1 MADREH
7 PSARSDAG
15 TVGGSGGSGG
25 PAGPGRRQLL
35 AAIAAVGAGTAASG
49 LLGAFGL
56 GGTAAAAT
64 SEAKPAATLRATI
77 DETHPAHLVNL
88 GQSDEPY
95 QGTLVQLWATI
106 PDSLKPYCYINL
118 IPGSEIHDVPAAT
131 DWIQARLDT
140 AEAAG
145 IPVTV
150 QVAQGATGNQGIPVS
165 KWRAW
170 AQTHPKTFVG
180 LNAAELYNGIDQSNY
195 LIDLFNLVGE
205 QGMHFFWTD
214 TNIFG
219 NHGMMLD
226 YMQNNAR
233 FLPTMKANAK
243 NLAFLNKESWAT
255 DSTDALLKG
264 LWLTGYIGNWGSST
278 DWWKWGLDNK
288 GVFPGGEGWQDWKFI
303 LQYPQGLQVQ
313 SIVRDLSQGATCF
326 LAEASYFT
334 NGALG
339 NRYAGAQFGIYPL
352 LQSILNGWIQ
362 IPTRA
367 QVAAQQQALIKGIAA
382 YSTPGWNGSVNNA
395 MAVDGRYGMVSLVP
409 TTMPAADLT
418 GFTTVTSKQPTSYY
432 DGLFPGYARTGNGW
446 VVRSD
451 GTNKQWYYTNP
462 VMWEQRK
469 TASVIPLT
477 NVPGA
482 QVTVS
487 SDEHASVIIQENP
500 SNLGVHVF
508 NYRLNLTDAISQV
521 VDEADTVAFGQNYMA
536 PRLDAA
542 GNPVVNADGSITTV
556 GNRTLPDQTS
566 RDVRNVTLTI
576 VGTWNGGQPRVTF
589 DDQAGMTRPYTKT
602 QTWDAATGTLTL
614 SLTMNGTSHFNV
626 QINGGGPHVLP
637 RDGWTVTYTDSQE
650 TAAENTRATNVLDGN
665 MSTFWHTAW
674 SDTDPD
680 PACPHEI
687 QLDMKSSRTVS
698 GFTYLPRQDGPKNG
712 WVGGY
717 EFYVSAD
724 GTNWG
729 SPVATGTFAA
739 DATLK
744 TVRFPATAGRYVRFR
759 ALSEVNGNPWTSCA
773 DLTVIG
779 L

>member
-1 MADREH
+1 MADREN
-7 PSARSDAG
+7 PTAGSDVRTG
-15 TVGGSGGSGG
+15 DGL
-25 PAGPGRRQLL
+25 GRRQLL
-35 AAIAAVGAGTAASG
+35 GAITAIGAGVAGSG
-49 LLGAFGL
+49 ILGGFG

-64 SEAKPAATLRATI
+64 TAGAALRATI
-77 DETHPAHLVNL
+77 DATHPAHLVNL

-95 QGTLVQLWATI
+95 QGTLVQLWDTI
-106 PDSLKPYCYINL
+106 PEALKPYCYINL

-131 DWIQARLDT
+131 DWIQSRLDT

-150 QVAQGATGNQGIPVS
+150 QVAQGATGRQGIPVS
-165 KWRAW
+165 KWRTW

-180 LNAAELYNGIDQSNY
+180 LNAAELYNGIDQSDY
-195 LIDLFNLVGE
+195 LISLFDLVGA
-205 QGMHFFWTD
+205 QGMFFFWTD

-219 NHGMMLD
+219 THGMMLD
-226 YMQNNAR
+226 YMERNAR
-233 FLPTMKANAK
+233 FLPTMKANAG
-243 NLAFLNKESWAT
+243 NLVFMNKESFAT

-278 DWWKWGLDNK
+278 DWWKWGLDGK
-288 GVFPGGEGWQDWKFI
+288 GVFPGGSGEQDWKYI

-352 LQSILNGWIQ
+352 LHAVLNGWIQ

-367 QVAAQQQALIKGIAA
+367 QVAAQQQVLAKGIGS
-382 YSTPGWNGSVNNA
+382 YTTPGWNGSVNNA
-395 MAVDGRYGMVSLVP
+395 MAADGRYGMVSLVP
-409 TTMPAADLT
+409 TTMPAADLNP
-418 GFTTVTSKQPTSYY
+418 FTTVASKQPTSYY
-432 DGLFPGYARTGNGW
+432 DGLFPGFAATGNGW

-451 GTNKQWYYTNP
+451 GANKQWYYTNP

-482 QVTVS
+482 QVTIS
-487 SDEHASVIIQENP
+487 SDEHTSVVIQENP

-508 NYRLNLTDAISQV
+508 NYRLNLTDAMSQV
-521 VDEADTVAFGQNYMA
+521 TDQLSTVAFGQNYMA

-542 GNPVVNADGSITTV
+542 GNPIVNADGSITTV
-556 GNRTLPDQTS
+556 GNRTLPDRTS
-566 RDVRNVTLTI
+566 RDVRDVTLTI
-576 VGTWNGGQPRVTF
+576 VGTWNGGQPRVVF
-589 DDQAGMTRPYTKT
+589 DDYAGMTRPYTKA
-602 QTWDAATGTLTL
+602 QTWDAATSTLVLT
-614 SLTMNGTSHFNV
+614 LTMNGTSHFNV

-637 RDGWTVTYTDSQE
+637 RAGWTVKHVDSQE
-650 TAAENTRATNVLDGN
+650 LSAENDPATHVLDGN
-665 MSTFWHTAW
+665 MSTFWHTQW
-674 SDTDPD
+674 TNVSPTSSH
-680 PACPHEI
+680 PHEI
-687 QLDMKSSRTVS
+687 QLDMQSAHTVS
-698 GFTYLPRQDGPKNG
+698 GFTYLPRQDGSRNG
-712 WVGGY
+712 WVGAY

-729 SPVATGTFAA
+729 SAVATGTFAT

-744 TVRFPATAGRYVRFR
+744 TIRFPAVSGRYVRFR